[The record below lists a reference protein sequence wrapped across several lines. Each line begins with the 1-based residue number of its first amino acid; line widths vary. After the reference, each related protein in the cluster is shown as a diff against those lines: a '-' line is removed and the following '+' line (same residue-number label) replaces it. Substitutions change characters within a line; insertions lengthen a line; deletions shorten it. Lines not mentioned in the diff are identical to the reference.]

1 MPIISLDTAPPKSI
15 LKPEMTLLDSKL
27 TPRALL
33 YFGTS
38 APEESKS
45 YIKSSFTSTLTLP
58 ALASQAALQYR
69 LAFSLTLSRRKRD
82 SVVDT
87 EFEREWKLDI

>member
-1 MPIISLDTAPPKSI
+1 MLIISLDTAPPKSI

-38 APEESKS
+38 ASEESKS

-69 LAFSLTLSRRKRD
+69 LAFTLTLSQQKRH
-82 SVVDT
+82 SVIDT

>member
-1 MPIISLDTAPPKSI
+1 MKRNPTNYNIIWYMPIISLDTAPPKSI

-38 APEESKS
+38 VPEESKS

-69 LAFSLTLSRRKRD
+69 LAFSLTFRD
-82 SVVDT
+82 ENVT
-87 EFEREWKLDI
+87 Q